1 MIILTIILLMKNQKD
16 KICIYGAREHNLKNI
31 NLNIPRNKLVV
42 FTGKSGSGKSTLAFN
57 TIHAEGQ
64 RRYLETFSSY
74 ARQFVADMKRPDI
87 DKITGLSP
95 VVSIEQKTTSKNPR
109 STVGTITEIYDY
121 LRLLYSRVSVAYS
134 YNSGK
139 KMVRFTDDQI
149 ISLIQKDFKNQDII
163 ILSPIIKS
171 RKGHYSD
178 LFQKLL
184 KKGFIK
190 ARVDGT
196 IIEISPLLKLD
207 RYKIHDI
214 EIVIDRLRV
223 SSHNKDRLFSS
234 LMLAMKEGDGVLM
247 LLNTK
252 DNIIRYFSRS
262 LMCPDTGIAYENPEP
277 NNFSFNSPKGAC
289 NSCNGLGKYN
299 EVSLSK
305 IIPNKNLSILKGAIA
320 PIITKK
326 SDGIINQ
333 LKLIGEKYN
342 FNLNTPISDFSKEA
356 LDAILYGLTDSIKVK
371 YKSAGISKTYKIDF
385 PGIFTFIKE
394 QSVSSSHSMKRWAS
408 KYMIQKDCPSCK
420 GLRLNKESLHFK
432 ILNKN
437 ISEVSQLDIL
447 EFNKWIDEV
456 GNHLDDQQLQI
467 GFQILQ
473 ELTKRIKFI
482 LDVGLSYLSL
492 DRKSSSLSGGE
503 SQRIRL
509 ATQVGA
515 KLTNVLYILDEPS
528 IGLHQRD
535 NLKLIDSLKKLR
547 DIGNSVIV
555 VEHDKEMIQN
565 SDYIVDLGPD
575 AGHNGGQIINAGKYD
590 SIIKENSITSEFLN
604 GHRNIYVPNFRR
616 KGNGKYLKLFG
627 ANGNNLKKI
636 DVKIPLGLICCVT
649 GVSGSGK
656 STLINDTL
664 YPILN
669 KHFFRSEKEPL
680 SYSKIE
686 GLDYIDKVIAINQSP
701 IGRTPRSNPATYTGV
716 FSLIR
721 DIFSMLPESII
732 RSYKSGRFSFN
743 VKGGRCEICKGGG
756 KKTIEMN
763 FLANIDV
770 ECEGCYGK
778 RYNQQT
784 LEILYKGKS
793 ISDILDLSVDQA
805 VVFFQN
811 IPNIFRIVK
820 TLQDVGLGYIKLGQS
835 STTLSGGEAQRIKLA
850 SELSKKHTGN
860 TFYILDEPTTGLHF
874 EDVEVLLSVINSIVD
889 KGNSVLIIEHNMD
902 VIKSADYIIDIGPEG
917 GKKGGKVICNG
928 IPEDIVKVN
937 NSYTAKYL
945 FKELN

>member
-1 MIILTIILLMKNQKD
+1 MKNQKD
-16 KICIYGAREHNLKNI
+16 EICIYGAREHNLKNI

-74 ARQFVADMKRPDI
+74 ARQFVADMKRPDV

-408 KYMIQKDCPSCK
+408 KYMIQKDCPSCR

-456 GNHLDDQQLQI
+456 ENHLDDQQLQI

-686 GLDYIDKVIAINQSP
+686 GIDYIDKVIAINQSP

-805 VVFFQN
+805 VVFFQK

>member
-1 MIILTIILLMKNQKD
+1 MKNQKD
-16 KICIYGAREHNLKNI
+16 EICIYGAREHNLKNI

-74 ARQFVADMKRPDI
+74 ARQFVADMKRPDV

-196 IIEISPLLKLD
+196 IIEISPFLKLD

-326 SDGIINQ
+326 SDWIINQ
-333 LKLIGEKYN
+333 LKLIGEKFN

-408 KYMIQKDCPSCK
+408 KYMIQKDCPSCR

-565 SDYIVDLGPD
+565 SDYVVDLGPD

-686 GLDYIDKVIAINQSP
+686 GIDYIDKVIAINQSP

-805 VVFFQN
+805 VVFFQK

>member
-1 MIILTIILLMKNQKD
+1 MKNQKD
-16 KICIYGAREHNLKNI
+16 EICIYGAREHNLKNI

>member
-1 MIILTIILLMKNQKD
+1 MKNQKD
-16 KICIYGAREHNLKNI
+16 EICIYGAREHNLKNI

-74 ARQFVADMKRPDI
+74 ARQFVADMKRPDV

-139 KMVRFTDDQI
+139 KMVRFTDDKI

-196 IIEISPLLKLD
+196 VIEISPHLKLD

-234 LMLAMKEGDGVLM
+234 LMLAMKEGNGVLM

-262 LMCPDTGIAYENPEP
+262 LMCPDSGIAYENPEP

-326 SDGIINQ
+326 SDWIINQ
-333 LKLIGEKYN
+333 IKLIGEKFN

-371 YKSAGISKTYKIDF
+371 FKSAGISKTYKIDF

-394 QSVSSSHSMKRWAS
+394 QSISSSDSMKRWAS
-408 KYMIQKDCPSCK
+408 KYMIQKDCPSCR

-437 ISEVSQLDIL
+437 ISEVSQLDFL

-456 GNHLDDQQLQI
+456 GDHLDDQQLQI

-473 ELTKRIKFI
+473 ELTKRINFI

-565 SDYIVDLGPD
+565 SDYVVDLGPD

-604 GHRNIYVPNFRR
+604 GRRNIYVPNFRR

-784 LEILYKGKS
+784 LEILYKEKS

-850 SELSKKHTGN
+850 SELSKKNTGN

-928 IPEDIVKVN
+928 MPEDIVKVN

>member
-1 MIILTIILLMKNQKD
+1 MKNQKD
-16 KICIYGAREHNLKNI
+16 EICIYGAREHNLKNI

-74 ARQFVADMKRPDI
+74 ARQFVADMKRPDV

-121 LRLLYSRVSVAYS
+121 LRLLYSRVSIAYS

-326 SDGIINQ
+326 SDWIINQ
-333 LKLIGEKYN
+333 LKLIGEKFN

-408 KYMIQKDCPSCK
+408 KYMIQKDCPSCR
-420 GLRLNKESLHFK
+420 GLRLNKESLNFK

-565 SDYIVDLGPD
+565 SDYVVDLGPD

-686 GLDYIDKVIAINQSP
+686 GIDYIDKVIAINQSP

-874 EDVEVLLSVINSIVD
+874 EDIEVLLSVINSIVD

>member
-1 MIILTIILLMKNQKD
+1 MKNQKD

-74 ARQFVADMKRPDI
+74 ARQFVADMKRPDV

-686 GLDYIDKVIAINQSP
+686 GIDYIDKVIAINQSP

>member
-1 MIILTIILLMKNQKD
+1 MKNQKD
-16 KICIYGAREHNLKNI
+16 EICIYGAREHNLKNI

-74 ARQFVADMKRPDI
+74 ARQFVADMKRPDV

-326 SDGIINQ
+326 SDWIINQ
-333 LKLIGEKYN
+333 LKLIGEKFN

-565 SDYIVDLGPD
+565 SDYVVDLGPD

>member
-1 MIILTIILLMKNQKD
+1 MKNQKD